1 MRSLQPEKKFQPQK
15 MKYAKMFPRMRIYEE
30 DIDGV
35 FRADSPM
42 PCHICNHIT
51 EYREINSGLA
61 LCSEECMVK
70 LDAEIDAFIREDI
83 VFGNQGQDLPLDLP
97 FGI

>member
-1 MRSLQPEKKFQPQK
+1 MLSSRQEELFSQQK
-15 MKYAKMFPRMRIYEE
+15 MKYAKKFPQMRAYEDE
-30 DIDGV
+30 VDGV
-35 FRADSPM
+35 FRADYPM

-70 LDAEIDAFIREDI
+70 LDAEIDAYIREDL

-97 FGI
+97 FEI